1 MKKFYVFILIAV
13 ATMTANAQ
21 TFKDTFDS
29 NILGWTEF
37 TDKDGEALIQ
47 DGVMHLEGKKP
58 ATSNIFTSSAGSF
71 VLTSCYAPIDVKTN
85 FELKIKAKVKKI
97 GENNKVG
104 IVLDYYDDYNFVMF
118 TIDDKYVYYEK
129 VKEGYIVAR
138 KRGQL
143 KLTDK
148 KKAELELSI
157 KTSFDKLEMSINNML
172 VMDIRFIDLI
182 SNGIALFAS
191 GAQEVDFDDL
201 EIIQ

>member
-118 TIDDKYVYYEK
+118 TIDDK
-129 VKEGYIVAR
+129 
-138 KRGQL
+138 
-143 KLTDK
+143 
-148 KKAELELSI
+148 
-157 KTSFDKLEMSINNML
+157 
-172 VMDIRFIDLI
+172 
-182 SNGIALFAS
+182 
-191 GAQEVDFDDL
+191 
-201 EIIQ
+201 